1 MNKAVIANKAGGP
14 EVLSFSNVDLKE
26 LKNDEVRIK
35 QKAIG
40 VNFIDTYHRTG
51 LYPGMNYPEVIG
63 VEAAGVIEETGKD
76 VTKYKIG
83 DRVCYPLAKG
93 AYTQLRN
100 IHENLLVKIPN
111 DVTEEIAAASITKG
125 ITVHH
130 LFNVVSNPKE
140 GDWVLFHAAA
150 GGVGLIAC
158 QWAKQAGIKL
168 IGTVSSKE
176 KAELAKNYGAE
187 ETVIYTEEDFV
198 EKVNNFTNGKGV
210 VAAYDGIGGENPI
223 YSAKT
228 LSKFGTLC
236 TFGAASGPSKL
247 TIDHL
252 QPSIKYTKGSIATLV
267 PEIDMFDVAS
277 KEFFKLLKE
286 DKIKINIGNEFS
298 LEDAA
303 EAHILLEN
311 RKTTGSIILK
321 T

>member
-1 MNKAVIANKAGGP
+1 MNKAIIANKAGGP
-14 EVLSFSNVDLKE
+14 EVLSYSSINLEE
-26 LKNDEVRIK
+26 LKNNEVKIK

-51 LYPGMNYPEVIG
+51 MYPGMNYPEVIG
-63 VEAAGVIEETGKD
+63 VEAAGVIEEIGEN

-93 AYTQLRN
+93 AYTQKRN
-100 IHENLLVKIPN
+100 INENLVVKIPN
-111 DVTEEIAAASITKG
+111 GVTEEVAAASITKW

-130 LFNVVSNPKE
+130 LFNEIANPKKD
-140 GDWVLFHAAA
+140 DWILFHAAA

-158 QWAKQAGIKL
+158 QWAKQVGIKL

-176 KAELAKNYGAE
+176 KAALAKNYGAE
-187 ETVIYTEEDFV
+187 ETIVYTEEDFV
-198 EKVNNFTNGKGV
+198 ERVKYFTNGKGV
-210 VAAYDGIGGENPI
+210 IAAYDGIGGENPI
-223 YSAKT
+223 NSAKT

-267 PEIDMFDVAS
+267 PELDMFNIAS
-277 KEFFKLLKE
+277 KEFFKLLIE
-286 DKIKINIGNEFS
+286 NKIKINIGNEFS

-303 EAHILLEN
+303 EAHILLES